1 MAAPRFYVEVETEA
15 LDKAL
20 AEQAEVVLPPK
31 AAHHAGRALRLRTG
45 EETVVFNGTGRQ
57 WRGRIRF
64 DQDGA
69 YVALDAVETPEVEP
83 PVRMTLVQALVSP
96 EKLDWIVEKA
106 VETGVSEIVLTP
118 AARSVTKLAGRTS
131 RKAPS
136 EASRHRRIGRR
147 TVRTQRRARNPR
159 RILLQGGDARHAGGP
174 QARSGSR
181 GRARH
186 EADGRGEVG
195 GIRRGPR
202 RRILA

>member
-83 PVRMTLVQALVSP
+83 PVRMTLVQALV
-96 EKLDWIVEKA
+96 
-106 VETGVSEIVLTP
+106 
-118 AARSVTKLAGRTS
+118 
-131 RKAPS
+131 
-136 EASRHRRIGRR
+136 HRATI
-147 TVRTQRRARNPR
+147 
-159 RILLQGGDARHAGGP
+159 
-174 QARSGSR
+174 
-181 GRARH
+181 
-186 EADGRGEVG
+186 
-195 GIRRGPR
+195 
-202 RRILA
+202 

>member
-106 VETGVSEIVLTP
+106 VETGVSEIP
-118 AARSVTKLAGRTS
+118 PRAA
-131 RKAPS
+131 
-136 EASRHRRIGRR
+136 
-147 TVRTQRRARNPR
+147 
-159 RILLQGGDARHAGGP
+159 
-174 QARSGSR
+174 
-181 GRARH
+181 
-186 EADGRGEVG
+186 
-195 GIRRGPR
+195 
-202 RRILA
+202 

>member
-118 AARSVTKLAGRTS
+118 AARSVTKLAGERLEKRLQKLRDIAVSAAEQCGRNVVPEIRGASSFKEAMLGTQAD
-131 RKAPS
+131 RRLVLAPG
-136 EASRHRRIGRR
+136 AAHG
-147 TVRTQRRARNPR
+147 
-159 RILLQGGDARHAGGP
+159 
-174 QARSGSR
+174 
-181 GRARH
+181 
-186 EADGRGEVG
+186 GRGEVG